1 MTVSTEVDHNDY
13 TGNGVTTSFPY
24 TFRIFQK
31 SDLMVQVADL
41 NENITVLTLDTDYA
55 VTGAGGY
62 SGGAVVLTSPLA
74 NGWQI
79 SISRDLPLTQ
89 ETDLRNQGKF
99 FAEVH
104 EDAFDKLTMLIQQCF
119 GFLRLALRKPSFIAN
134 YYDALNNRIRN
145 LRDPSQSQD
154 AATKKYVD
162 DGNAGSN
169 SYADALFRKTLR
181 VPEVS
186 VPEYFILE
194 TRSNMLVGCND
205 RGEFVPIAG
214 QTETADLAIKLA
226 ALTGASL
233 IGGLSFIS
241 PEMYGAKGNGVDLD
255 DASIQDAIEAAKSK
269 GLLRVSGMGT
279 YRVSKSLLLDN
290 LGRGFR
296 LDLQTIIV
304 DSSFPETSDW
314 KTANG
319 VIEVGG
325 SSNGSMVGIEV
336 RVGYC
341 HGNNKATLYKLKGYG
356 AGGSYFGFGRVQNC
370 VGIFDATQSDK
381 ANSNSNFVDGLYGL
395 QGTYG
400 VRLRRN
406 GAFVVEGT
414 KIRIGFLTGMK
425 YGGIQMFNGAQYFSI
440 NSTGIDFC
448 GRNLTQL
455 TVNALPPTSVRE
467 TMLTNN
473 NTGATFEVLDVYE
486 QPRGTYNLLAIEPVS
501 SENGSTNFSAG
512 QTITVGGTVYTISA
526 VTTSV
531 TGNAYFDFIHGFQ
544 GAAFSR
550 GYAQFDYLSRA
561 VGGNFNGTTLYFYN
575 SFQEVTNSVNNIW
588 LRQQGTSVK
597 MVDRWTGK
605 SLLDFDTGGNGTL
618 TIPGGL
624 STNGTV
630 SLGGS
635 MFVGSQRVF
644 GTEVNTTLVQNVAKT
659 VRTLS
664 WIGDGT
670 VTTTKEMYRLTVA
683 GPNGISG
690 VGGQCMIAVD
700 PNGAVVIG
708 ASGVGGMTITTS
720 GFSVQATET
729 TQASMNV
736 TFTFERK

>member
-1 MTVSTEVDHNDY
+1 MTETNFLVSMPSAPFSSPRAFKAVS
-13 TGNGVTTSFPY
+13 NGKIYIGLPD
-24 TFRIFQK
+24 
-31 SDLMVQVADL
+31 SDPVNPVNQVPVYVVNEDGSEVQVAQPIIINAGGFPVYNGQIVKFVVKQPYSMAVYDMYAAQQYYWPD
-41 NENITVLTLDTDYA
+41 LTLVD
-55 VTGAGGY
+55 
-62 SGGAVVLTSPLA
+62 PA
-74 NGWQI
+74 NLI
-79 SISRDLPLTQ
+79 
-89 ETDLRNQGKF
+89 
-99 FAEVH
+99 A
-104 EDAFDKLTMLIQQCF
+104 ML
-119 GFLRLALRKPSFIAN
+119 
-134 YYDALNNRIRN
+134 
-145 LRDPSQSQD
+145 
-154 AATKKYVD
+154 AAT
-162 DGNAGSN
+162 
-169 SYADALFRKTLR
+169 
-181 VPEVS
+181 
-186 VPEYFILE
+186 
-194 TRSNMLVGCND
+194 
-205 RGEFVPIAG
+205 
-214 QTETADLAIKLA
+214 
-226 ALTGASL
+226 TGASM

-486 QPRGTYNLLAIEPVS
+486 QFKGSYSILVIEPSS
-501 SENGSTNFSAG
+501 SEGGSTNFSAG
-512 QTITVGGTVYTISA
+512 QTVTVGGVSYTISA

-531 TGNAYFDFIHGFQ
+531 TGQAYFDFIHGFQ

-597 MVDRWTGK
+597 MVDRWSGK
-605 SLLDFDTGGNGTL
+605 NLLDFDTGGNGTL
-618 TIPGGL
+618 TLPAGL
-624 STNGTV
+624 STNGAT
-630 SLGGS
+630 SLGGP

-644 GTEVNTTLVQNVAKT
+644 GTEVNTTLTQNVAKT
-659 VRTLS
+659 VRTLA

-683 GPNGISG
+683 GPNGITG

-700 PNGAVVIG
+700 PGGAVVIG
-708 ASGVGGMTITTS
+708 ASGVGGITITTV
-720 GFSVQATET
+720 GFAVQATET
-729 TQASMNV
+729 TQATMNA
-736 TFTFERK
+736 TFMFERKL